1 MLKKSG
7 SNNETSSAART
18 VIFIGVAVMAV
29 LLIVGGIYI
38 YQWKNTEKKPEQGS
52 TNNAEKGFSELIAEK
67 EQNTEKTESSDEF
80 PLTDFTL
87 EEAFALYS
95 VSDTYYQECTVA
107 STGADGTKHE
117 RIKRVLRDGD
127 KYNITTYNKNTLI
140 ETIKCDGE
148 NILIINET
156 TGARNKISVSQGI
169 TPIELASMPS
179 HEHLLALLEEYRS
192 DSEGSVISS
201 ADYEMTRTRDMNI
214 LEVTVEYRNS
224 SVKESYVYYLNYGI
238 IYSCET
244 AAENGAM
251 PYSMTTTFASRNTE
265 DFITEDSFLIN

>member
-7 SNNETSSAART
+7 GNSETSSAART
-18 VIFIGVAVMAV
+18 VIFICVAVMAV
-29 LLIVGGIYI
+29 LLIVSGIYI
-38 YQWKNTEKKPEQGS
+38 FRLKSEKKSEQS
-52 TNNAEKGFSELIAEK
+52 SPNNAEKGFSELIAEK
-67 EQNTEKTESSDEF
+67 EQNTDKTESSDEF
-80 PLTDFTL
+80 PLTAFTL

-156 TGARNKISVSQGI
+156 TGARNKISVSQGV
-169 TPIELASMPS
+169 TPMELASMPS
-179 HEHLLALLEEYRS
+179 HEYLLALLEEYRS

-201 ADYEMTRTRDMNI
+201 ADYELTRTRDMNI
-214 LEVTVEYRNS
+214 LEVTIGYRDS

-244 AAENGAM
+244 AAENGAK
-251 PYSMTTTFASRNTE
+251 PYSMTTTFVSRSTG
-265 DFITEDSFLIN
+265 DFVTEDSFLIN